1 MRDFHSFRIKEYEDV
16 RRDLQTLSQ
25 HWKRI
30 LVPSAVVFDL
40 GASEA
45 IHSALPRGLILD
57 KPSPI
62 IFLRA
67 QKNEVEK
74 QGMKKAHIRDGVAMC
89 EVLSYLESRVRFKLL
104 YG

>member
-1 MRDFHSFRIKEYEDV
+1 MR
-16 RRDLQTLSQ
+16 TLSQ

-30 LVPSAVVFDL
+30 LVPSAVVFDM

-45 IHSALPRGLILD
+45 IHSVIPRDLILD
-57 KPSPI
+57 RPSPI

-67 QKNEVEK
+67 QKNEIEK

-89 EVLSYLESRVRFKLL
+89 EVLSYLEERVISRCL
-104 YG
+104 